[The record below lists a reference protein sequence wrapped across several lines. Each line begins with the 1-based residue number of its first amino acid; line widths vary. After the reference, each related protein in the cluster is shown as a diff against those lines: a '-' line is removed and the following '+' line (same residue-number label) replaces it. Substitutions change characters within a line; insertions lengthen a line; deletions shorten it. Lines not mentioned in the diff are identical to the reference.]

1 MKQWPALKTV
11 LRRFDQFGWLLGTSG
26 NFSLREGGEFFLSRS
41 GVRKGE
47 MTEGDF
53 VALAVEG
60 PWPPKESTHPPSA
73 EGSLHQVIYQ
83 RFAEVTCVLHAHTP
97 AATLAGLRA
106 LASPTGLVFEDIE
119 MLKGLEGIDPLLPFH
134 FPVFR
139 NHPVV
144 EHIAGDLRAHLA
156 GHGAPPV
163 VLLADHGVTAWG
175 KTVDAACRHFE
186 IAEFL
191 CRLALKRMG

>member
-1 MKQWPALKTV
+1 MKQWPELKVV
-11 LRRFDQFGWLLGTSG
+11 LERFDQFGWLLGTSG
-26 NFSLREGGEFFLSRS
+26 NFSLREGDRFFLSRS

-47 MTEGDF
+47 MTEQDF

-60 PWPPKESTHPPSA
+60 PWPPQKSAHPPSA

-83 RFAEVTCVLHAHTP
+83 AYPVMTCVVHAHTP
-97 AATLAGLRA
+97 AATLAGLKA
-106 LASPTGLVFEDIE
+106 QAQPEGLVFSDIE

-134 FPVFR
+134 FPVFT

-144 EHIAGDLRAHLA
+144 EHIATELRTHLA
-156 GHGAPPV
+156 GGVAPPV
-163 VLLADHGVTAWG
+163 VLLAGHGVTAWG

-191 CRLALKRMG
+191 CRLAGC

>member
-1 MKQWPALKTV
+1 MQQWPELKAV
-11 LRRFDQFGWLLGTSG
+11 LKRFDQFGWLLGTSG

-47 MTEGDF
+47 MAEQDF
-53 VALAVEG
+53 VSLAVDG
-60 PWPPKESTHPPSA
+60 PWPPGDAAHPPSA

-83 RFAEVTCVLHAHTP
+83 AFAEVTCVLHAHTP
-97 AATLAGLRA
+97 TATRAGLM
-106 LASPTGLVFEDIE
+106 ASEHLVFMDIE
-119 MLKGLEGIDPLLPFH
+119 MLKGLEGIDPLLPFQL
-134 FPVFR
+134 PVFR

-144 EHIAGDLRAHLA
+144 EQIAEDLRNHLA
-156 GHGAPPV
+156 GGAAPPV
-163 VLLADHGVTAWG
+163 VLLAGHGVTAWG

-191 CRLALKRMG
+191 CQLVVPPPGE